1 MYFCFMNKKIKIYH
15 SSLHVKEGAD
25 VKYYFIITEYS
36 LIEKRVLRCYAVELP
51 LWTRWHRFEEYEYY
65 HPMQN

>member
-1 MYFCFMNKKIKIYH
+1 MRTKNKKVKIYH
-15 SSLHVKEGAD
+15 SSLHVKQGEI
-25 VKYYFIITEYS
+25 VKYFLIISEIVDS
-36 LIEKRVLRCYAVELP
+36 EVLCSYAVELP